1 MYRTASEPAMLRCVQ
16 AFTWSEPKPLIMLR
30 VMQGMDGNDDDP
42 TRGLKY
48 NCSDLDEI

>member
-1 MYRTASEPAMLRCVQ
+1 VEVLEREGIGLL